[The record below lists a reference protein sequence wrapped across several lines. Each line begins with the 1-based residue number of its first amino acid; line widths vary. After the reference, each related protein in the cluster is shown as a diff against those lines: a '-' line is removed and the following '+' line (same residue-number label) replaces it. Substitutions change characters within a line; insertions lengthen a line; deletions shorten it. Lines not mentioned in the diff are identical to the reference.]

1 LIAVA
6 LLIVAAV
13 LYWAAKQIVAEMK
26 AARQEAAQTR
36 AAALMQL
43 FAPGLAA
50 GAHDPRAMLVWH
62 PLAKMARQLWPSEF
76 ASLDRAGGGT
86 FPFTKEQVQAAH
98 AEWTADWLAWE
109 RTHDA
114 AYKLKVAEI
123 EHELGEGSVVSAPP
137 HVRARLDA
145 IEREKLDLYQHR
157 YQEYVRVSKA
167 LKALES

>member
-1 LIAVA
+1 MTAVA
-6 LLIVAAV
+6 ILIVAAV
-13 LYWAAKQIVAEMK
+13 LHWAAKQIVAEMK

-43 FAPGLAA
+43 FAPGAA
-50 GAHDPRAMLVWH
+50 AAAHDPRAMLVWH
-62 PLAKMARQLWPSEF
+62 PLVRMARQLWPTEF
-76 ASLDRAGGGT
+76 GSLDRAAGGT

-109 RTHDA
+109 HTHDA

-123 EHELGEGSVVSAPP
+123 ERELGDGSAVSAPP

-145 IEREKLDLYQHR
+145 IEREKLDLYQRR
-157 YQEYVRVSKA
+157 YREYVRVSKA
-167 LKALES
+167 LQALES

>member
-1 LIAVA
+1 M
-6 LLIVAAV
+6 
-13 LYWAAKQIVAEMK
+13 QIVAEMK
-26 AARQEAAQTR
+26 AARQEASNTR

-50 GAHDPRAMLVWH
+50 GAHDPRALLVWH

-76 ASLDRAGGGT
+76 ASLDRAAGGM

-114 AYKLKVAEI
+114 AYKLKAAEI
-123 EHELGEGSVVSAPP
+123 EREIGDAGAAAAPP

-145 IEREKLDLYQHR
+145 IEREKLDLYQRR

-167 LKALES
+167 LQALES